1 MLRRFSIC
9 GMALSILVAAS
20 DACMATGAVAVGQ
33 PADITKDGVA
43 IFTHVGAKN
52 AEIAKQKAL
61 AGCKDLRDAST
72 TSRALC
78 KIVAT
83 FDNQCVAEALDPQDG
98 TPGFGW
104 AMSGNSKTASKEALA
119 NCRDTA
125 GPDRQ
130 DACTINDNSLVC
142 DGSAR

>member
-1 MLRRFSIC
+1 MLYRFSIC
-9 GMALSILVAAS
+9 GMALSILVATS

-33 PADITKDGVA
+33 PADIAKDGVA
-43 IFTHVGAKN
+43 IYTHVGAKT

-61 AGCKDLRDAST
+61 AGCRDLQGASA

-83 FDNQCVAEALDPQDG
+83 FDNQCVAQALDPQDG

-104 AMSGNSKTASKEALA
+104 AMAGNSKTASKEALA

-130 DACTINDNSLVC
+130 DACVINDKSLWC